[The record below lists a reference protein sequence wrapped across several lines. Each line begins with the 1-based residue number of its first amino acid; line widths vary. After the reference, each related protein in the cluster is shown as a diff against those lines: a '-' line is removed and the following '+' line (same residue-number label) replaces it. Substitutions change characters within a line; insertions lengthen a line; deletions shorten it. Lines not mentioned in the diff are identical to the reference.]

1 MALVKWTPG
10 KELETLR
17 HDMERL
23 FERTF
28 PKVFGEEIEIEHGWR
43 PEVDFRETDEAYV
56 IETDLPGMAAEDVT
70 VEVEGPYVVLKG
82 ERHTEHE
89 TTEEGVK
96 RTERAYG
103 KFYRRVRMPKA
114 VKAEEMEAKYVNGVL
129 TMTVPKA
136 EEAKAKA
143 IEVKAA

>member
-17 HDMERL
+17 HEMERL
-23 FERTF
+23 FEGAF
-28 PKVFGEEIEIEHGWR
+28 PKVFGEEMEYGWR

-56 IETDLPGMAAEDVT
+56 IETDLPGLAAEEVT

-89 TTEEGVK
+89 ATEKGVK

-103 KFYRRVRMPKA
+103 KFYRRVALPEAAKA
-114 VKAEEMEAKYVNGVL
+114 DEAEAKYVNGVL
-129 TMTVPKA
+129 TVTVPKA

-143 IEVKAA
+143 ITVKAA

>member
-10 KELETLR
+10 GELETLR
-17 HDMERL
+17 HEMERL
-23 FERTF
+23 FEKTF
-28 PKVFGEEIEIEHGWR
+28 PKVFGEEWEIEHGWR

-56 IETDLPGMAAEDVT
+56 IETDLPGVAAEEVT

-89 TTEEGVK
+89 ATEKGVK

-103 KFYRRVRMPKA
+103 TFYRRVALPEA
-114 VKAEEMEAKYVNGVL
+114 AKAEDAEARYVNGVL
-129 TMTVPKA
+129 TVIVPKA

-143 IEVKAA
+143 IAVKAA

>member
-10 KELETLR
+10 RELETLR
-17 HDMERL
+17 RDVERL

-28 PKVFGEEIEIEHGWR
+28 PKVFGEEWEIEHGWR
-43 PEVDFRETDEAYV
+43 PEVDFRETDDAYV
-56 IETDLPGMAAEDVT
+56 LETDLPGMAAEEVT

-89 TTEEGVK
+89 TTEKGVK

-103 KFYRRVRMPKA
+103 KFYRRVALPEAAKA
-114 VKAEEMEAKYVNGVL
+114 DEAEARYVKGVL
-129 TMTVPKA
+129 TVTVPKA

-143 IEVKAA
+143 ITVKAA